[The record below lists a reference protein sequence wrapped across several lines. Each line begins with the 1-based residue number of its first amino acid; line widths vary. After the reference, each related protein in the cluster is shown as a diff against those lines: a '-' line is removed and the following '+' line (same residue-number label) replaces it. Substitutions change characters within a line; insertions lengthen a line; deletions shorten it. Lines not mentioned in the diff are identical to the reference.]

1 MVNNNSYK
9 RDICEDCGS
18 AGGKKRLDGSGQ
30 LLIQNLVPEALARG
44 LRV

>member
-1 MVNNNSYK
+1 MVNNNSYE
-9 RDICEDCGS
+9 RDICEDCRS
-18 AGGKKRLDGSGQ
+18 AEEKRLDGSGQ